1 MKYIISLHIFTGK
14 KSKSL
19 KIISKKNSN
28 EKNIAFPQYD
38 CRSRRIKVGYDITIT
53 MKMNC
58 KDELKKLKNPQTAT
72 FNCTT
77 TLMKINL
84 RKHSILA

>member
-1 MKYIISLHIFTGK
+1 M
-14 KSKSL
+14 
-19 KIISKKNSN
+19 
-28 EKNIAFPQYD
+28 AFPQYD

-58 KDELKKLKNPQTAT
+58 KDELKKLKNPQIAT
-72 FNCTT
+72 FNRTT